1 MRKRVIGSFVNLFS
15 FLLDKI
21 HEVGYNIR
29 VKESSWQEIL
39 LFMRRQYGRLRK

>member
-1 MRKRVIGSFVNLFS
+1 MRKRVIGSFVNFF